1 MKYLLF
7 SIALLVT
14 PLSSEAQQASAEE
27 QAKTEAQL
35 EQIAAELKRRE
46 AAIGQR
52 AEQLSL
58 TARELKQLEQ
68 QMASVA
74 SELNRTQEQLQ
85 DAQARINDLQA
96 QAQTLERQLATQRE
110 TLEQQLDAAYRL
122 GEHDYLR
129 LVLQQKEP
137 SKFERVLGY
146 YGYFNRARLAEI
158 EAITITQRQL
168 EQVRNDVRSQQLEL
182 EQRKQQQRQQQGVLK
197 AQQEEQQQLVKR
209 LNREQSADQQRIA
222 ELKQDQEALEQV
234 LAAIRSALRDEPR
247 LDGLTAMKGQLAWP
261 ADGRVQRVFGRTRS
275 GGVTWKGVVI
285 DATDGAPV
293 RAIADGRVL
302 FANWLRGYGL
312 LIVLDHGDG
321 YMSLYGHNQ
330 TILPAVGD
338 IVRANETIA
347 LVGQS
352 GGREEPA
359 VYFEIR
365 VKGDAVNPVQWCR

>member
-1 MKYLLF
+1 MRWWLGL
-7 SIALLVT
+7 ALLLTSIVVW
-14 PLSSEAQQASAEE
+14 AQQPSAEE

-35 EQIAAELKRRE
+35 QQIAAELKRRE

-52 AEQLSL
+52 AEQLSI
-58 TARELKQLEQ
+58 TERELKQLEQ
-68 QMASVA
+68 QIATVA
-74 SELNRTQEQLQ
+74 NELNRTQAQLS
-85 DAQARINDLQA
+85 DAKARIADLQNQAR
-96 QAQTLERQLATQRE
+96 TLEQKLVGQRQL
-110 TLEQQLDAAYRL
+110 LEQQLDAAYRL
-122 GEHDYLR
+122 GKHDYLR
-129 LVLQQKEP
+129 LILQQQDP
-137 SKFERVLGY
+137 SKFERTLGY
-146 YGYFNRARLAEI
+146 YGYFNRARLSEI
-158 EAITITQRQL
+158 EAIQQTFQQL
-168 EQVRNDVRSQQLEL
+168 EQVQADVRTQQLEL
-182 EQRKQQQRQQQGVLK
+182 AKREQQQRQQQGVLK
-197 AQQEEQQQLVKR
+197 AQQDEQKQLVKR
-209 LNREQSADQQRIA
+209 LNREQSADQQRLVQ
-222 ELKQDQEALEQV
+222 LKNDQEALEQV
-234 LAAIRSALRDEPR
+234 LEAIRSALRDEPR
-247 LDGLTAMKGQLAWP
+247 LEGLTALKGKLNWP
-261 ADGRVQRVFGRTRS
+261 ANGKVQRVFGRARS

-285 DATDGAPV
+285 DAGAGEPV

-352 GGREEPA
+352 GGREQPA

>member
-1 MKYLLF
+1 MRWLVVFIML
-7 SIALLVT
+7 IA
-14 PLSSEAQQASAEE
+14 PLHAAAEQASAEE

-58 TARELKQLEQ
+58 TERELKQLEQ
-68 QMASVA
+68 QMATVA
-74 SELNRTQEQLQ
+74 SELNRTQEQLN
-85 DAQARINDLQA
+85 DAQGRINDLQSQA
-96 QAQTLERQLATQRE
+96 QALERQLSQQRKL
-110 TLEQQLDAAYRL
+110 LEKQLDTAYRV

-129 LVLQQKEP
+129 LILQQQEP

-158 EAITITQRQL
+158 DAIAQTQQQL
-168 EQVRNDVRSQQLEL
+168 QQVRSDVLTQQEEL
-182 EQRKQQQRQQQGVLK
+182 ERRKKQQRQQQGVLK
-197 AQQEEQQQLVKR
+197 AQQDEQKQLIKR

-247 LDGLTAMKGQLAWP
+247 LEGLSALKGKLSWP
-261 ADGRVQRVFGRTRS
+261 AAGKVQRVFGRARS
-275 GGVTWKGVVI
+275 GGVTWKGIVI
-285 DATDGAPV
+285 NAADGEPV

-302 FANWLRGYGL
+302 YANWLRGYGL

>member
-1 MKYLLF
+1 MRWLAVFIML
-7 SIALLVT
+7 IA
-14 PLSSEAQQASAEE
+14 PPHAAAQQASAEE

-35 EQIAAELKRRE
+35 EQIATELKRRE

-58 TARELKQLEQ
+58 TERELKQLEQ
-68 QMASVA
+68 QMATVA
-74 SELNRTQEQLQ
+74 SELNRTQEQLK
-85 DAQARINDLQA
+85 DAQGRINDLQSQA
-96 QAQTLERQLATQRE
+96 QALERQLSQQRKL
-110 TLEQQLDAAYRL
+110 LEKQLDTAYRV

-129 LVLQQKEP
+129 LILQQQEP

-158 EAITITQRQL
+158 DAIAQTQQQL
-168 EQVRNDVRSQQLEL
+168 QQVRSDVLTQQEEL
-182 EQRKQQQRQQQGVLK
+182 ERRKKQQRQQQGVLK
-197 AQQEEQQQLVKR
+197 AQQDEQKQLIKR

-234 LAAIRSALRDEPR
+234 LAAIRSAQRDEPR
-247 LDGLTAMKGQLAWP
+247 LEGLSALKGKLSWP
-261 ADGRVQRVFGRTRS
+261 AAGKVQRVFGRARS
-275 GGVTWKGVVI
+275 GGVTWKGIVI
-285 DATDGAPV
+285 NAADGEPV

-302 FANWLRGYGL
+302 YANWLRGYGL